1 MKMQNLKKK
10 GFTLVELVIVIAVV
24 AILAAVLIP
33 TFASL
38 VKRANLSADQQ
49 AERQIN
55 TLLAT
60 EFATDKP
67 ETLKEVVDMLD
78 ANGYNVD
85 ALVPLSKGYKF
96 AWDKENN
103 KIILLADSEVGSYET
118 LDQGLTY
125 INETVSTAKDFKE
138 ALIKGQDITLT
149 KNITIDEAITIDEGE
164 NVELDLAGFTLTSP
178 QESTGRS
185 VYPIN
190 NKGTM
195 IIKNGTIDARGI
207 QNYGVMTLEN
217 VTVIAHDSNGGGC
230 VWTYANS
237 QTTIKNVTFKALNGD
252 AKETNGDIE
261 HEPVLISVAKD
272 AKVIIESGT
281 FETNSGAY
289 ALLNNGGELIINGG
303 TFTAMR
309 GVVSA
314 NSGTTTINGGTFKV
328 TEDYESGWVLYAYNG
343 TINVNGGTFNHV
355 AGRIETVEAEG
366 TGTINK

>member
-1 MKMQNLKKK
+1 MINSRKK
-10 GFTLVELVIVIAVV
+10 GFTLVELVIVIAVI

-33 TFASL
+33 TFSSL
-38 VKRANLSADQQ
+38 VKKANLSADQQ
-49 AERQIN
+49 AVRQIN

-60 EFATDKP
+60 EFATEKP

-78 ANGYNVD
+78 ANGYDVH
-85 ALVPLSKGYKF
+85 ALEPLTEGYKF

-103 KIILLADSEVGSYET
+103 QIVFLTEAEATAYET
-118 LDQGLTY
+118 LDKGVSY
-125 INETVSTAKDFKE
+125 INEEVSTAKDFKD
-138 ALIKGQDITLT
+138 ALIDGKDITL
-149 KNITIDEAITIDEGE
+149 KQNITINEAITIDEGE

-178 QESTGRS
+178 QASTGRS

-190 NKGTM
+190 NEGTM
-195 IIKNGTIDARGI
+195 VIKNGTIDARGI

-230 VWTYANS
+230 VWTYENS

-252 AKETNGDIE
+252 AKETNDDYE
-261 HEPVLISVAKD
+261 HEPVLISVAEG

-289 ALLNNGGELIINGG
+289 ALRNVGGELIINGG

-314 NSGTTTINGGTFKV
+314 SSGTTTINGGTFNV
-328 TEDYESGWVLYAYNG
+328 TEDYLSGWVLYAGDG
-343 TINVNGGTFNHV
+343 TINVKGGTFTHV
-355 AGRIETVEAEG
+355 AERIETVAG
-366 TGTINK
+366 TGKIIK